1 MLGRRLGL
9 GVGLRVPR
17 RVSACL
23 GFLAL
28 AWRRARGPLAG
39 GPQRRWLVQWAGRI
53 RKRNGAGQGRRRG
66 GCGIADRDRDLGPP
80 PAVRLAFRVMSG
92 GRTGDSRDPARS
104 LLGLVVS
111 VLVWVGFAT
120 RRVHL
125 GSGLFSGYSYGLLNS
140 CPTP

>member
-53 RKRNGAGQGRRRG
+53 RKRNGAGQRRRRG
-66 GCGIADRDRDLGPP
+66 AVPIGISTPS
-80 PAVRLAFRVMSG
+80 AVRVACRV
-92 GRTGDSRDPARS
+92 
-104 LLGLVVS
+104 
-111 VLVWVGFAT
+111 T
-120 RRVHL
+120 RALSIQTVI
-125 GSGLFSGYSYGLLNS
+125 LFIMFY
-140 CPTP
+140 